1 MSCGWSSA
9 GRRSAF
15 DVLWWF
21 WIKGTPTVTL
31 KSTFL
36 QDVFDVLCRAVFL
49 VDICSKGPS
58 ELDGYCDTVSMTVWV
73 WVLEQ
78 IRPIT
83 INIKVFRPI
92 LTLGFPWRTT
102 DQVVRTK
109 QFGAIGIPWY
119 PYSLWTMGSGSELP
133 IEFPN
138 SQHDNSLKLETL
150 GITVMYNLV

>member
-1 MSCGWSSA
+1 MVDL
-9 GRRSAF
+9 RRSAF

-21 WIKGTPTVTL
+21 WIKGQGTPTVTL

-36 QDVFDVLCRAVFL
+36 QDVFDVLCRPVFL

-78 IRPIT
+78 IRPITAIT

-119 PYSLWTMGSGSELP
+119 PYSERWTVGGAVRSYQLS
-133 IEFPN
+133 FPTPN
-138 SQHDNSLKLETL
+138 MIIPWNLRHLETSWDI
-150 GITVMYNLV
+150 G